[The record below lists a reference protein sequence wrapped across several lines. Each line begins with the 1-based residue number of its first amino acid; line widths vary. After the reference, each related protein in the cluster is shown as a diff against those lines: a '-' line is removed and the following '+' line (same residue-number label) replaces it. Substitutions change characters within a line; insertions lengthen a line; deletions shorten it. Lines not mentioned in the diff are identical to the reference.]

1 MLTSGYRADL
11 AASIDSLDAID
22 QLEAALRDRKI
33 SVRHLK
39 RAGKAV
45 ASAAIGSGLA
55 RSHGTALLEALQ
67 AFCTG

>member
-1 MLTSGYRADL
+1 MLTPEYRADITD
-11 AASIDSLDAID
+11 SIDSLHAID
-22 QLEAALRDRKI
+22 QLEAALRDQKI

-45 ASAAIGSGLA
+45 ASAATVSA
-55 RSHGTALLEALQ
+55 SPWSHGTALLEALR